1 MLSRL
6 EEVEAPSLEQAK
18 ALLRNPE
25 TLLAQREQKKAA
37 AVKVQAQL
45 KAQIVN
51 ANIPKQAP
59 DREKL
64 VADTLA
70 FVNRFPTL
78 NAAEVK
84 RVTILRQTNGNRD
97 LRAVPFS
104 AIASPESLAENL
116 DCAQKLDDGNGKAGV
131 HFSTSCQMFFL
142 QETELLPSEKSPAA
156 FPALVKSLIDV
167 PRRHASTG
175 RARVGRPLIRVLVG
189 SRRLACRRGVV
200 SALRYQRTFPRNTS
214 SLSPS

>member
-1 MLSRL
+1 VKLQQKQSRVPLQLRQGLVAEVRASLKPGMEFNALYGQLLSRL

-37 AVKVQAQL
+37 AVKAQAQL

-51 ANIPKQAP
+51 ANIPKHTP

-104 AIASPESLAENL
+104 AIASPESLAESL
-116 DCAQKLDDGNGKAGV
+116 EGAQKLDDGHGKAGV
-131 HFSTSCQMFFL
+131 HFSTSCHMFFL
-142 QETELLPSEKSPAA
+142 QETALLPSEKSPAA
-156 FPALVKSLIDV
+156 FPSLVEIS
-167 PRRHASTG
+167 
-175 RARVGRPLIRVLVG
+175 
-189 SRRLACRRGVV
+189 
-200 SALRYQRTFPRNTS
+200 
-214 SLSPS
+214 

>member
-1 MLSRL
+1 MRCTANCFPVWRRSRS
-6 EEVEAPSLEQAK
+6 SLEQAK

-25 TLLAQREQKKAA
+25 TLLAEREQKKAA
-37 AVKVQAQL
+37 AVKAQAQL

-51 ANIPKQAP
+51 ANIPKQTP

-70 FVNRFPTL
+70 FVSRFPTL

-116 DCAQKLDDGNGKAGV
+116 EGAQKLDDGNGKAGV
-131 HFSTSCQMFFL
+131 HFSASCQMFFL
-142 QETELLPSEKSPAA
+142 QENEASAQREIPGG
-156 FPALVKSLIDV
+156 FPVA
-167 PRRHASTG
+167 G
-175 RARVGRPLIRVLVG
+175 
-189 SRRLACRRGVV
+189 
-200 SALRYQRTFPRNTS
+200 
-214 SLSPS
+214 

>member
-1 MLSRL
+1 MAEVRASLKPGMEFNVLYGQVLSRL
-6 EEVEAPSLEQAK
+6 ESVVDPSLERAR

-25 TLLAQREQKKAA
+25 MLLAGHEQKKAA
-37 AVKVQAQL
+37 AVKAQAQL
-45 KAQIVN
+45 RAQIVN

-59 DREKL
+59 GREKL

-70 FVNRFPTL
+70 FVERFPTL

-84 RVTILRQTNGNRD
+84 RVAILRQTNGNRD

-116 DCAQKLDDGNGKAGV
+116 EGAQKLDDGNGKASV
-131 HFSTSCQMFFL
+131 HFSASCQMFFL

-156 FPALVKSLIDV
+156 FPSLVEIS
-167 PRRHASTG
+167 
-175 RARVGRPLIRVLVG
+175 
-189 SRRLACRRGVV
+189 
-200 SALRYQRTFPRNTS
+200 
-214 SLSPS
+214 

>member
-1 MLSRL
+1 VRLQQKQSRLPLQLRQGLVAEVRASLKPGMEFNPLYGQLLSRL
-6 EEVEAPSLEQAK
+6 ESVVDPSLERAR

-25 TLLAQREQKKAA
+25 TLLAEHEQK
-37 AVKVQAQL
+37 QASAIRAQVQL
-45 KAQIVN
+45 KGQIVN

-84 RVTILRQTNGNRD
+84 RVTVLRQTNGNRD

-116 DCAQKLDDGNGKAGV
+116 DCGQKLDDGNGKAGV
-131 HFSTSCQMFFL
+131 HFSTSCQTFFL
-142 QETELLPSEKSPAA
+142 QENELLPSEKSPAA
-156 FPALVKSLIDV
+156 FPSLVEIS
-167 PRRHASTG
+167 
-175 RARVGRPLIRVLVG
+175 
-189 SRRLACRRGVV
+189 
-200 SALRYQRTFPRNTS
+200 
-214 SLSPS
+214 